1 MDSILTSIKKL
12 LGIDEECED
21 FDQDLI
27 IHINS
32 VFINNLR
39 QIGVGPT
46 NGFMITGKQE
56 AWDEFSEDSIL
67 AESVKTYIYFK
78 VRLAFDP
85 PSNSNLLSS
94 IEHQISELEWRLMNA
109 SDICPKEVI
118 DDADET

>member
-12 LGIDEECED
+12 LGLSED
-21 FDQDLI
+21 YEHFDQDII

-39 QIGVGPT
+39 QIGVGPP

-56 AWDEFSEDSIL
+56 VWDEFSEDSIL

-85 PSNSNLLSS
+85 PSSSSHVSS
-94 IEHQISELEWRLMNA
+94 IEKMISELEWRLTNA
-109 SDICPKEVI
+109 SDICPKEVV
-118 DDADET
+118 DNADEA